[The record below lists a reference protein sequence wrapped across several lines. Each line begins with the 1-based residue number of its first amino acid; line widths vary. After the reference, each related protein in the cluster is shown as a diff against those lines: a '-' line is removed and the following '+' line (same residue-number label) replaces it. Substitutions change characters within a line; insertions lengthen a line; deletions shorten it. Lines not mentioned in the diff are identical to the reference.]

1 MGKLIAWNGVCLPGS
16 TLLETIVASVIFLSV
31 FAVSLETMSRMVASP
46 RDTGIMVE
54 VDHRLNECFRKYSSP
69 LYTAGEYEQ
78 KYSWGTIYI
87 ALSRYKE
94 YDRLRH
100 ISLRAVVVDSRRTI
114 GFDHVIMLDDE

>member
-1 MGKLIAWNGVCLPGS
+1 MGKLIAWNGVRLPGS

-69 LYTAGEYEQ
+69 LYAAGEYEQ
-78 KYSWGTIYI
+78 EYPWGTIHI

-100 ISLRAVVVDSRRTI
+100 IYLRAVVEDSRMTI